1 VISNSVKKKTR
12 KDGHKNRQI
21 DEHLKPMVC
30 CALPVR
36 SAEELVDCLLLWQEE
51 TKEEIFPIFP
61 AGCLRH
67 LT

>member
-1 VISNSVKKKTR
+1 VIFISVIKKLVKVDSR
-12 KDGHKNRQI
+12 NRQF
-21 DEHLKPMVC
+21 DELLKPISC

-36 SAEELVDCLLLWQEE
+36 SAKELVDRFPLWQEE